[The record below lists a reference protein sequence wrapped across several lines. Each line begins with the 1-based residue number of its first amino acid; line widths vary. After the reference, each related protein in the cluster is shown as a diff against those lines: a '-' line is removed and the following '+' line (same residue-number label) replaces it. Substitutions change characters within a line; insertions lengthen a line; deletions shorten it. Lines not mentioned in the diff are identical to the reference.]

1 VPLSEITHM
10 AVTPEN
16 SQSDTWEL
24 ELAGRRIRKNDNVQG
39 QNMLANSFGFEIAK
53 YSRLD

>member
-1 VPLSEITHM
+1 MPLSEITHM